1 MTTSN
6 SANTK
11 QSNNASQK
19 RKPIHNGYF
28 NHPTSSS
35 SNIPMSILIR
45 EQGLEIYGLYWVMLE
60 EAHAQLKCCVNI
72 QTMGIIANIFHAQ
85 PEHLELLYHHYF
97 RRPGKGYNSH
107 ILYADFC
114 EESAIRSYFP
124 HPLLAYTDN
133 ELLRMIMQDGL
144 KAYGLYWLVMEKL
157 YQQPQHFLAPQTAS
171 FIQNL
176 YDVSDELMES
186 VLYNYGLFYLDE
198 KMNLHSKAIDDYRE
212 ALDNMEDEK
221 KRNTKPHVNNS
232 LKANGN
238 AEDFNTREMKKTSN
252 IQKNPSPI
260 INKEINKKNSSS
272 EESGKE
278 KEEANGLKVT
288 DLNAVTPDMRPNAW
302 EENLQEAMNDTSWY
316 EVVAIQSGI
325 PRLMMEEKEWFF
337 NYLREQI
344 ILRGNESSMNSL
356 HEIKN
361 YFANL
366 TRQGSHVSSTT
377 QVALKK
383 FLKNRQE
390 QQQCSPYETITN
402 GIRTYDGHP
411 IPAYAKPRPSAAHIW
426 NPVTNEWTR

>member
-221 KRNTKPHVNNS
+221 FLCFLKDSFENIKHFLKPGGVYYIWHADSKRLLFSKALRKSAMEERQNLVWVKNCLVLGRQDYQWKHEPCLYGWKEGAAHYFIDEFTNTTVYDDAPNLARMSKEELKDYAKTLLSVIEDRTTILREDKPSSSRLHP
-232 LKANGN
+232 
-238 AEDFNTREMKKTSN
+238 TMKPVPLIAKQ
-252 IQKNPSPI
+252 I
-260 INKEINKKNSSS
+260 KNSSRKG
-272 EESGKE
+272 EIVLDIFGGSGTTLIACEQTGRKARLVE
-278 KEEANGLKVT
+278 VDPVYCDVIVK
-288 DLNAVTPDMRPNAW
+288 RW
-302 EENLQEAMNDTSWY
+302 EEFT
-316 EVVAIQSGI
+316 G
-325 PRLMMEEKEWFF
+325 EKAVK
-337 NYLREQI
+337 I
-344 ILRGNESSMNSL
+344 
-356 HEIKN
+356 
-361 YFANL
+361 
-366 TRQGSHVSSTT
+366 
-377 QVALKK
+377 
-383 FLKNRQE
+383 
-390 QQQCSPYETITN
+390 N
-402 GIRTYDGHP
+402 G
-411 IPAYAKPRPSAAHIW
+411 
-426 NPVTNEWTR
+426 

>member
-238 AEDFNTREMKKTSN
+238 AEDFNTREMKNTSN

-272 EESGKE
+272 EESGK
-278 KEEANGLKVT
+278 
-288 DLNAVTPDMRPNAW
+288 
-302 EENLQEAMNDTSWY
+302 
-316 EVVAIQSGI
+316 
-325 PRLMMEEKEWFF
+325 EKEWFF

>member
-19 RKPIHNGYF
+19 RKPIHNGCF

-144 KAYGLYWLVMEKL
+144 KAILACDGKALSTATTFSGTANC
-157 YQQPQHFLAPQTAS
+157 FL
-171 FIQNL
+171 
-176 YDVSDELMES
+176 
-186 VLYNYGLFYLDE
+186 
-198 KMNLHSKAIDDYRE
+198 
-212 ALDNMEDEK
+212 
-221 KRNTKPHVNNS
+221 
-232 LKANGN
+232 
-238 AEDFNTREMKKTSN
+238 
-252 IQKNPSPI
+252 
-260 INKEINKKNSSS
+260 
-272 EESGKE
+272 
-278 KEEANGLKVT
+278 
-288 DLNAVTPDMRPNAW
+288 
-302 EENLQEAMNDTSWY
+302 
-316 EVVAIQSGI
+316 
-325 PRLMMEEKEWFF
+325 
-337 NYLREQI
+337 
-344 ILRGNESSMNSL
+344 
-356 HEIKN
+356 
-361 YFANL
+361 
-366 TRQGSHVSSTT
+366 
-377 QVALKK
+377 
-383 FLKNRQE
+383 
-390 QQQCSPYETITN
+390 
-402 GIRTYDGHP
+402 HP
-411 IPAYAKPRPSAAHIW
+411 EPL
-426 NPVTNEWTR
+426 

>member
-232 LKANGN
+232 HL
-238 AEDFNTREMKKTSN
+238 FT
-252 IQKNPSPI
+252 
-260 INKEINKKNSSS
+260 
-272 EESGKE
+272 
-278 KEEANGLKVT
+278 
-288 DLNAVTPDMRPNAW
+288 
-302 EENLQEAMNDTSWY
+302 
-316 EVVAIQSGI
+316 AI
-325 PRLMMEEKEWFF
+325 L
-337 NYLREQI
+337 
-344 ILRGNESSMNSL
+344 
-356 HEIKN
+356 
-361 YFANL
+361 
-366 TRQGSHVSSTT
+366 
-377 QVALKK
+377 
-383 FLKNRQE
+383 
-390 QQQCSPYETITN
+390 
-402 GIRTYDGHP
+402 
-411 IPAYAKPRPSAAHIW
+411 
-426 NPVTNEWTR
+426 

>member
-72 QTMGIIANIFHAQ
+72 QTMEIIANIFHAQ

-272 EESGKE
+272 EENGK
-278 KEEANGLKVT
+278 
-288 DLNAVTPDMRPNAW
+288 
-302 EENLQEAMNDTSWY
+302 
-316 EVVAIQSGI
+316 
-325 PRLMMEEKEWFF
+325 
-337 NYLREQI
+337 
-344 ILRGNESSMNSL
+344 
-356 HEIKN
+356 
-361 YFANL
+361 
-366 TRQGSHVSSTT
+366 
-377 QVALKK
+377 KK
-383 FLKNRQE
+383 K
-390 QQQCSPYETITN
+390 
-402 GIRTYDGHP
+402 
-411 IPAYAKPRPSAAHIW
+411 KKM
-426 NPVTNEWTR
+426 V